1 MEVRLLRAFV
11 TLAGHRTFGATAEV
25 LSITQPALTKQ
36 IQALEAQVGGP
47 LFHRGRQG
55 AEPTELGRALLPD
68 AQEIVDRAD
77 ALRLR
82 ARRITEGGTSHLS
95 IGFGMSSIDLAPRDV
110 AEFRRRHPGIGV
122 TLDDMSSSVQVDR
135 VRRGELD
142 AGYVRLPTGDGLEV
156 LELGGDTLALAS
168 PPDPTRRPPIAPADI
183 GAAMEEYGLVQLSRA
198 KGPGLADQ
206 VDAYLAACASRPEV
220 IQHANDLQTVLAL
233 VAAGVGA
240 ALVPERVRGI
250 APAQV
255 SITPIDH
262 PAARWRVGVVW
273 DPDRPPRALTTFL
286 DVVRS
291 LPRT

>member
-11 TLAGHRTFGATAEV
+11 TLDDHRTFGATAEV

-36 IQALEAQVGGP
+36 IQALEAQVGGL
-47 LFHRGRQG
+47 LFKRGRHG

-68 AQEIVDRAD
+68 AREIVERAD
-77 ALRLR
+77 ALALR
-82 ARRITEGGTSHLS
+82 ARRIADGGTGHLS
-95 IGFGMSSIDLAPRDV
+95 IGFGMSSIDLAPRHV

-122 TLDDMSSSVQVDR
+122 TLDDMSSSVQVER

-142 AGYVRLPTGDGLEV
+142 AGYIRLPAADGLKV
-156 LELGGDTLALAS
+156 LELSSDTLALAC
-168 PPDPTRRPPIAPADI
+168 PPDRDRRPPVDPTDV
-183 GAAMEEYGLVQLSRA
+183 GAAMEEYGLVQLTRA
-198 KGPGLADQ
+198 RGPGLAGQ
-206 VDAYLAACASRPEV
+206 VDAYLAACGLHPDV
-220 IQHANDLQTVLAL
+220 VQHADDLQTVLAL

-250 APAQV
+250 APAHV

-262 PAARWRVGVVW
+262 PAARWQVGVVW

-286 DVVRS
+286 EVVRA
-291 LPRT
+291 LARP